1 MAGLIEI
8 RCQNELSS
16 GKCNAFLCKASGD
29 VEIVCRRCGC
39 KNIYNSQ
46 TGKVTAYPVRS
57 KLGDRK
63 TSSGMVF
70 R

>member
-1 MAGLIEI
+1 MNKLIEI
-8 RCQNELSS
+8 RCQNKFTD
-16 GKCNAFLCKASGD
+16 GRKCDAFLCKTSGD

-39 KNIYNSQ
+39 KNVYDSS
-46 TGKVTAYPVRS
+46 TGKQKIYPKKISYERN
-57 KLGDRK
+57 